1 MHASATPR
9 PFDRAAVRFRRA
21 RILALALLLAT
32 AARPPAPGFPRAAAQ
47 GTDPQLDVWIHQ
59 SIVGIKT
66 ASTQHPRLRLFDA
79 EGRLRAQVAAGGQW
93 GGGRWQLDLSAGRP
107 VEQRVHTEPGDRIEV
122 EIDGVVTGLNVPV
135 ISATADSAL
144 DRVHGELPP
153 GILAVFVALHRDTAV
168 LDGPAD
174 ITPKSGIPDSER
186 RYSVDFRGEADL
198 GPGVWGEVAAVARAG
213 HIFVQPFAVP
223 MVSLDVG
230 AAIALLRADPQVG
243 DLRLVSRNNLGADL
257 FASGPA
263 YALGGSLYA
272 VPLLPGGLPENGV
285 YRPAPGEA
293 LVIMTPRG
301 ELPVGPVPRLLVS
314 LDGERSRAWGHAD
327 AGARLAI
334 ALDRDGDGQ
343 ADENAIAL
351 AAADGAFA
359 QTFAPALQ
367 QRQAKARILTWAGKG
382 VARLETAVLPELLV
396 RLYGHVVTG
405 SLAGWG
411 KVKVEHLDTAGRQ
424 LAWTEVETDP
434 AGFLLAELRSGRGQ
448 NSAFRPGERL
458 RISPAI
464 GEVLDL
470 GVPVVSAAVDAP
482 GGKQLSGEAPAG
494 ARLDSAVY
502 YSAPD
507 FFGPQ
512 PFQEDN
518 LVLSGQ
524 AGADGRYR
532 LACGAPPCAMYY
544 GILAAHLGPTAWIL
558 EWVDQPIVGI
568 GISDRTSLGR
578 ATAGQPVR
586 LSLVEGAG
594 LERLLM
600 EDLVRPQINGQLP
613 QWLMDLS
620 TALPDGVA
628 AGQSLRLEV
637 GERRYDFLVPALSFS
652 ADNRDDTV
660 RGKAP
665 PLKALVAA
673 GFARGDLQGRAPA
686 GNAATLS
693 GLTGDFQT
701 GLGGFD
707 LRAGD
712 DVEVYLFEG
721 TDRFLWWSERG
732 IPSLGPEPVRP
743 TPSPPPASPSPS
755 PSAGRT
761 PSPSPGRPT
770 DAAPAT
776 RRLSLP
782 RLGR

>member
-1 MHASATPR
+1 MHASATPK
-9 PFDRAAVRFRRA
+9 PIDRASVRFRRA
-21 RILALALLLAT
+21 RILGLALLLA
-32 AARPPAPGFPRAAAQ
+32 AIARPPADGRPTAVAQ

-66 ASTQHPRLRLFDA
+66 AATNHPRLRLFDA
-79 EGRLRAQVAAGGQW
+79 EGRLRAQVSAGGQW

-107 VEQRVHTEPGDRIEV
+107 VEQRVHTEPGDLLEV
-122 EIDGVVTGLNVPV
+122 EIDGALTRIEVPV
-135 ISATADSAL
+135 ITASADAAL
-144 DRVHGELPP
+144 DRVQGELPP
-153 GILAVFVALHRDTAV
+153 GMLAVFVALHRDTNI
-168 LDGPAD
+168 LEGPAD
-174 ITPKSGIPDSER
+174 ITPKSGIPDLER
-186 RYSVDFRGEADL
+186 RYSVDFRGEVDL

-213 HIFVQPFAVP
+213 HVFVQPFALP
-223 MVSLDVG
+223 MVSLDAA

-293 LVIMTPRG
+293 LVIVTPRG
-301 ELPVGPVPRLLVS
+301 ELPVGPVPRLLVG
-314 LDGERSRAWGHAD
+314 LDGDGLRAYGHAD
-327 AGARLAI
+327 AAARLAI
-334 ALDRDGDGQ
+334 SLDRDGDGQ
-343 ADENAIAL
+343 ADENAVTT
-351 AAADGAFA
+351 AAADGSFA
-359 QTFAPALQ
+359 QAFAPAL
-367 QRQAKARILTWAGKG
+367 QRQAKARILAWAGRG

-411 KVKVEHLDTAGRQ
+411 RVKVEHLDTVGRQ

-458 RISPAI
+458 RLSPAI

-470 GVPVVSAAVDAP
+470 VVPLVSAAVDAP
-482 GGKQLSGEAPAG
+482 GGRQLSGEAPAG

-502 YSAPD
+502 HSAPD

-518 LVLSGQ
+518 LLLSGQ

-532 LACGAPPCAMYY
+532 LTCGAPPCAMYY
-544 GILAAHLGPTAWIL
+544 GLLAAHHGPAAWIL

-568 GISDRTSLGR
+568 GVSDRTSLGR

-594 LERLLM
+594 QERLLA

-686 GNAATLS
+686 GNATTLS

-701 GLGGFD
+701 SLGGFD

-721 TDRFLWWSERG
+721 LDRFLWWSERG

-743 TPSPPPASPSPS
+743 TPSPPAASPS